1 MSARTTLSEQEL
13 NRATLDRQLLLR
25 RADLDAADAVEH
37 LVGLQT
43 QVPPNH
49 YVALWTRLA
58 GFDAEDFSRRFADR
72 EFVRMSL
79 QRSTIHTVT
88 ARDCLPL
95 RQLLQ
100 PVQDRSLKGAF
111 GRQLQ
116 GIDLQELA
124 ERAQVFVEREPQT
137 FSGLGKL
144 LAQTYPEHDVQA
156 LGVAARNNL
165 ALVQVTPRG
174 LWQQGGLARHT
185 TAQSWLGVEKPVP
198 AMTPE
203 ELVLRYLRAFGPASV
218 ADAQMWSGLTGLR
231 EVFDRLSGRLVVFR
245 NEGGTE
251 LYDLPDAPRP
261 GADVEAPARFLPD
274 YDNVFIGHKDRSRVH
289 DPRVSKEQVW
299 LANSALTTFM
309 VDGRIRGLWKLET
322 DKKRTVAAL
331 NLTPLVPLTAAQRS
345 ELETEG
351 AAFLEFL
358 APGADHDLRWLADE
372 NG

>member
-1 MSARTTLSEQEL
+1 MSPRTLTEHEL

-25 RADLDAADAVEH
+25 RSDLDAAEAVEH

-49 YVALWTRLA
+49 YVALWSRLA
-58 GFDAEDFSRRFADR
+58 GFDAEDFSRRFQNR
-72 EFVRMSL
+72 EFVRISL

-88 ARDCLPL
+88 ARDCMPL

-100 PVQDRSLKGAF
+100 PVQDRNLKGAF
-111 GRQLQ
+111 GRKLQ
-116 GIDLQELA
+116 GLDLQELA
-124 ERAQVFVEREPQT
+124 ERARVFVDAEPLT
-137 FSGLGKL
+137 FNDIGKL
-144 LAQTYPEHDVQA
+144 LTEAYPDHDVQS

-174 LWQQGGLARHT
+174 LWRQGGLAKHT
-185 TAQSWLGVEKPVP
+185 TAERWLGSQGTAR
-198 AMTPE
+198 AMAAE
-203 ELVLRYLRAFGPASV
+203 ELVLRYLKALGPASV
-218 ADAQMWSGLTGLR
+218 MDAQMWSGLTGLR
-231 EVFDRLSGRLVVFR
+231 EVFDSLSGELVVFR
-245 NEGGTE
+245 SEGGTE

-274 YDNVFIGHKDRSRVH
+274 FDNVFIGHKDRARVH
-289 DPRVSKEQVW
+289 DTRVAKDKIW
-299 LANSALTTFM
+299 LANAAVPTFM
-309 VDGRIRGLWKLET
+309 VDGRIRGVWKAET
-322 DKKRTVAAL
+322 DKKRMKATL
-331 NLTPLVPLTAAQRS
+331 NLSPLVPITKTQHT

-351 AAFLEFL
+351 AALLEFL

>member
-1 MSARTTLSEQEL
+1 MSAAPILTEQEL

-25 RADLDAADAVEH
+25 RSDLDAAQAVEH

-43 QVPPNH
+43 QVPSNH
-49 YVALWTRLA
+49 YIGLWSRLT
-58 GFDAEDFSRRFADR
+58 GFDAEEFSRRYEKR

-100 PVQDRSLKGAF
+100 PVQDRSLQGAF
-111 GRQLQ
+111 GRKLR
-116 GIDLQELA
+116 GVDLRELA
-124 ERAQVFVEREPQT
+124 EHARVLVDQEPRT
-137 FSGLGKL
+137 FGEVGKL
-144 LAQTYPEHDVQA
+144 LPEVSPEYDVQA
-156 LGVAARNNL
+156 LGIAARNNL

-174 LWQQGGLARHT
+174 LWLRGGLAKHT
-185 TAQSWLGVEKPVP
+185 TAQAWLGLEEPVA
-198 AMTPE
+198 AMSPD

-218 ADAQMWSGLTGLR
+218 MDAQMWSGLTGLR
-231 EVFDRLSGRLVVFR
+231 EVFERLSGQLVVFR

-261 GADVEAPARFLPD
+261 GAEVEAPARFLPD
-274 YDNVFIGHKDRSRVH
+274 YDNVFIGHKDRARVH
-289 DPRVSKEQVW
+289 DTRVRKEQVW

-322 DKKRTVAAL
+322 DKKRTTATL
-331 NLTPLVPLTAAQRS
+331 NLTALVPLTKAQVA
-345 ELETEG
+345 EVETEG
-351 AAFLEFL
+351 AAFLEFQ
-358 APGADHDLRWLADE
+358 AAGADHDLRWVADE